1 MKLNKYIFLFLI
13 LAVTFVSCKQNP
25 LKVDISNIEKEIEVI
40 RFDEELISLNG
51 KDTLQ
56 SWLELSSAHPD
67 FFNLFT
73 YRIIQIGGIND
84 DHFPELMKGFVTD
97 SMIQEVKAKTDNEFS
112 NYHKLEKQLK
122 KAFKYYSYHFPN
134 KQLPNIYTY
143 VSGFNQS
150 IVTAEN
156 IIGISLDKYLGRDCE
171 YYQQLNNTP
180 QYKIQNMHKDKILSD
195 VAYAWGI
202 TEFDDANSATNL
214 LGNMVQKG
222 KLMYLVDAMLPTMQD
237 SFKIG
242 YTSSQIEWCEKNE
255 AKMWTYIIEKEML
268 YSSKRMDI
276 IRYIND
282 APSTSGFPT
291 ESPGRA
297 GVWLGWQ
304 IVREYMKKHSEVT
317 LSELMNNKNYQK
329 ILNNSGYNP
338 E

>member
-1 MKLNKYIFLFLI
+1 MRLIKYIFLLAI
-13 LAVTFVSCKQNP
+13 LAYIFSACQRNS
-25 LKVDISNIEKEIEVI
+25 LKVDISNIDKEVEVI
-40 RFDEELISLNG
+40 RFDEALFSLNG
-51 KDTLQ
+51 KDTLETFV
-56 SWLELSSAHPD
+56 ELSNQHPD
-67 FFNLFT
+67 FFNLYT
-73 YRIIQIGGIND
+73 YRIIKIGGIND
-84 DHFPELMKGFVTD
+84 EIFEDLMKGFVTD
-97 SMIQEVKAKTDNEFS
+97 SMILDIKAKTDSQFS
-112 NYHKLEKQLK
+112 NYKKLKKQLK
-122 KAFKYYSYHFPN
+122 KAFKYYSFHFPD
-134 KQLPNIYTY
+134 KELPNIYTY

-180 QYKIQNMHKDKILSD
+180 QYKILNMHKEKILSD

-202 TEFDDANSATNL
+202 TEFEDPNLASNL

-242 YTSSQIEWCEKNE
+242 YTSLQIDWCEKNE
-255 AKMWTYIIEKEML
+255 PQMWTYLIEKEML

-282 APSTSGFPT
+282 SPSTSGYPT
-291 ESPGRA
+291 KSPGRT

-304 IVREYMKKHSEVT
+304 IVRAYMTKNPEVT
-317 LSELMNNKNYQK
+317 IAELMANNDYQK
-329 ILNNSGYNP
+329 ILNYSGYSP
-338 E
+338 Q